1 MSKDTPDKTDL
12 SSMSKEELI
21 AYLLKKNESLESQ
34 LKQQKE
40 EAQKKEQ
47 ASVES
52 CVDDPNKA
60 RNNFGSTFLK
70 SNPNLTPQKLKI
82 LS

>member
-1 MSKDTPDKTDL
+1 MSKEKDDKTDL

-21 AYLLKKNESLESQ
+21 TYLLSLEGQ

-47 ASVES
+47 A
-52 CVDDPNKA
+52 NA
-60 RNNFGSTFLK
+60 QSTSAIV
-70 SNPNLTPQKLKI
+70 SNLRAE
-82 LS
+82 LSRASFTVTLLNHLYQSN